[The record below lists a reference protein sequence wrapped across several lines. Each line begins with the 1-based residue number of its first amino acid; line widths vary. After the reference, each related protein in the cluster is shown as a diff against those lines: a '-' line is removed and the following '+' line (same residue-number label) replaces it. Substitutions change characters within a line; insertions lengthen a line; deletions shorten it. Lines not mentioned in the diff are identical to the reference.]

1 MSDNTNDLEMNING
15 RINLAGFMLNYIVD
29 DDGTIR
35 IPTPGRPEAIGVL
48 RNMTE
53 RFRAAGITA
62 LNGSVTTTPPPVT
75 AGVTS
80 TDPVTTAAKA
90 PARRERATPATAAPA
105 KNTLFNPGATSDTV
119 APAPAKRRGRPKG
132 SGKKTK
138 PTETAGAGA

>member
-1 MSDNTNDLEMNING
+1 MSDITNDLEMNING

-62 LNGSVTTTPPPVT
+62 LNGSMTTTPPPVT
-75 AGVTS
+75 AGVT
-80 TDPVTTAAKA
+80 TTEPIVSGAKA
-90 PARRERATPATAAPA
+90 PARRGRTATAAPA
-105 KNTLFNPGATSDTV
+105 KNSLFAAPV
-119 APAPAKRRGRPKG
+119 AAEASAAPSPAKRRGRPKG
-132 SGKKTK
+132 SGKKAK
-138 PTETAGAGA
+138 APDVIGADA